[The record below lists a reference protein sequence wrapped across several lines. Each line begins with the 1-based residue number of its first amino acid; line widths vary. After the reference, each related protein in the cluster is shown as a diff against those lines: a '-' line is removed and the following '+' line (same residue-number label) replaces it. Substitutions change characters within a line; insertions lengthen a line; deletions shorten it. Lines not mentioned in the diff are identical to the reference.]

1 MHPIF
6 TNGKQLALY
15 ILGYLPIGAVLV
27 IGFGH
32 LGTWGTATA
41 FFLPLTVL
49 YGFLGMTAYYVCR
62 AFPITQQNRI
72 WRALPALATAAVTA
86 GGFSVGIAWAWSA
99 ILESLNLNVH
109 PKIYLDQPWTLFAVG
124 VLLFGLAIA
133 FHYALI
139 ASLEAQRSESQT
151 LESKLLVREAELKA
165 LRAQLNPHF
174 LFNSLN
180 SVSALTTNDPN
191 SARHMCLLLADF
203 LRDTLRLGS
212 AQRISVRE
220 EFSVLQRYL
229 AIEQVRLGSRLSV
242 QCDGSDQALQERIP
256 ALLLQPLVEN
266 AVVHG
271 VAHRLEGGTV
281 SIHAECRDSVLMISI
296 ANPADADRPRSQGS
310 GLGLNLVR
318 QRLQAY
324 YGAAYLFE
332 AIETEG
338 TYRVNIHVPLA
349 AEGVAA

>member
-15 ILGYLPIGAVLV
+15 IFGYLPIGAVLV

-32 LGTWGTATA
+32 ADAWGTATA

-49 YGFLGMTAYYVCR
+49 YGFLGMSAYYVCR
-62 AFPITQQNRI
+62 AFPITQQYRV
-72 WRALPALATAAVTA
+72 WRALPAHAMAALTA
-86 GGFSVGIAWAWSA
+86 GGFSVCIAWVWSA
-99 ILESLNLNVH
+99 MLESLNLNVH
-109 PKIYLDQPWTLFAVG
+109 PKVYLDQPWTLFAVG

-139 ASLEAQRSESQT
+139 ASLEAHHSQSRM
-151 LESKLLVREAELKA
+151 LESNLLVREAELKA

-180 SVSALTTNDPN
+180 SVSALTTSDAAA
-191 SARHMCLLLADF
+191 ARHMCLLLADF

-220 EFSVLQRYL
+220 EFTVLQRYL
-229 AIEQVRLGSRLSV
+229 AIEQVRLGSRLDV
-242 QCDGSDQALQERIP
+242 QCAGSDQALQATIP

-271 VAHRLEGGTV
+271 IAHRLEGGTV

-296 ANPADADRPRSQGS
+296 ANPTDADRPRSNGS
-310 GLGLNLVR
+310 GFGLNLVR
-318 QRLQAY
+318 QRLQAH

-332 AIETEG
+332 VVEAES
-338 TYRVNIHVPLA
+338 TYRVNVQVPLA
-349 AEGVAA
+349 IEEVAA

>member
-27 IGFGH
+27 IAFGH
-32 LGTWGTATA
+32 AGEWGTAAA
-41 FFLPLTVL
+41 FFLPLTLL

-62 AFPITQQNRI
+62 AFPITQQYRI
-72 WRALPALATAAVTA
+72 WRALPAQAMAALTA

-99 ILESLNLNVH
+99 ILESLNLQVH

-139 ASLEAQRSESQT
+139 ASLDAQRSESQI
-151 LESKLLVREAELKA
+151 LESSLLVREAELKA

-180 SVSALTTNDPN
+180 SVSALTTSDPA

-212 AQRISVRE
+212 AQRISVKE
-220 EFSVLQRYL
+220 EFAVLQRYL
-229 AIEQVRLGSRLSV
+229 AIEQVRLGSRLNV
-242 QCDGSDQALQERIP
+242 QCAGSDQAMQETIP

-271 VAHRLEGGTV
+271 ISHRLEGGTV
-281 SIHAECRDSVLMISI
+281 SIGAQSRDSTLTITI
-296 ANPADADRPRSQGS
+296 ANPVDADRPRSKGS
-310 GLGLNLVR
+310 GFGLNLVR
-318 QRLQAY
+318 QRLQAH

-332 AIETEG
+332 AAEAGGIYQAT
-338 TYRVNIHVPLA
+338 IQVPLA
-349 AEGVAA
+349 VAESAS

>member
-6 TNGKQLALY
+6 TDGKQLGLY
-15 ILGYLPIGAVLV
+15 IFGYLPIGAVLV

-32 LGTWGTATA
+32 ADAWGTATA

-62 AFPITQQNRI
+62 AFPINQHNRI
-72 WRALPALATAAVTA
+72 WRALPALAMAALTA
-86 GGFSVGIAWAWSA
+86 GAFSVGIAWAWA
-99 ILESLNLNVH
+99 AVLESLNLNVH
-109 PKIYLDQPWTLFAVG
+109 PKMFLDQPWTLFAVG
-124 VLLFGLAIA
+124 VLLFGLSIA

-139 ASLEAQRSESQT
+139 ASLEAQHSESQM
-151 LESKLLVREAELKA
+151 LESKLLVRDAELKA

-180 SVSALTTNDPN
+180 SVSALTASDPGG
-191 SARHMCLLLADF
+191 ARHMCLLLADF

-212 AQRISVRE
+212 AQRITVRE
-220 EFSVLQRYL
+220 EFTVLQRYL

-242 QCDGSDQALQERIP
+242 DCDASDQAFEETIP

-271 VAHRLEGGTV
+271 IAHRLEGGTV
-281 SIHAECRDSVLMISI
+281 SIHAEIRSSTLFIEI
-296 ANPADADRPRSQGS
+296 ANPADTDRPRGQGN
-310 GLGLNLVR
+310 GFGMNLVR

-324 YGAAYLFE
+324 YGASYAF
-332 AIETEG
+332 AATETDG
-338 TYRVNIHVPLA
+338 IYRVDIHLPLA
-349 AEGVAA
+349 AAEAQT

>member
-15 ILGYLPIGAVLV
+15 LLGYLPIGAVLV

-32 LGTWGTATA
+32 ADTWATATA

-49 YGFLGMTAYYVCR
+49 YGVLGMTAYYVCR
-62 AFPITQQNRI
+62 AFPITQQYRI
-72 WRALPALATAAVTA
+72 WRALPAHAMAAVTA
-86 GGFSVGIAWAWSA
+86 GGFSVGIAWVWSTM
-99 ILESLNLNVH
+99 LESLNLEVH
-109 PKIYLDQPWTLFAVG
+109 PKMYLDQPWTLFAVG
-124 VLLFGLAIA
+124 VLLFVLAIA

-139 ASLEAQRSESQT
+139 ASLEAQRSENQI
-151 LESKLLVREAELKA
+151 LESSLLVREAELKA

-180 SVSALTTNDPN
+180 SVSALTTSDPA

-220 EFSVLQRYL
+220 EFTVLQRYL

-242 QCDGSDQALQERIP
+242 QCDGSDQAMQEGIP

-271 VAHRLEGGTV
+271 IAHRLEGGTV
-281 SIHAECRDSVLMISI
+281 SIHAECRDSVLVINI
-296 ANPADADRPRSQGS
+296 TNPTDADRPRSQGS

-318 QRLQAY
+318 QRLQAH
-324 YGAAYLFE
+324 YGASYLFQ
-332 AIETEG
+332 AIEAEG
-338 TYRVNIHVPLA
+338 TYRVNIHVPLPTG
-349 AEGVAA
+349 EVAA

>member
-1 MHPIF
+1 MHPF
-6 TNGKQLALY
+6 LTNGKQLALY
-15 ILGYLPIGAVLV
+15 ILGYVPIGAVLA

-32 LGTWGTATA
+32 ADAWGTAMA

-49 YGFLGMTAYYVCR
+49 YGFLGMTAYYVCL
-62 AFPITQQNRI
+62 AFPITQQYRN
-72 WRALPALATAAVTA
+72 WRALPAQAMAAVTA
-86 GGFSVGIAWAWSA
+86 GGISVGLAWAWSA
-99 ILESLNLNVH
+99 MLESLNLNIH
-109 PKIYLDQPWTLFAVG
+109 SKIYLDQPWTLFAVG
-124 VLLFGLAIA
+124 VLLFCLAIA

-139 ASLEAQRSESQT
+139 ASQEAQRSESRT
-151 LESKLLVREAELKA
+151 LESSLLVREAELKA

-180 SVSALTTNDPN
+180 SVSALTTSDPA

-220 EFSVLQRYL
+220 EFVVLQRYL

-242 QCDGSDQALQERIP
+242 QCAGSDQAMQEMIP

-271 VAHRLEGGTV
+271 IAHRLEGGAV

-296 ANPADADRPRSQGS
+296 ANPTDADRPRSQGS

-318 QRLQAY
+318 QRLQAH
-324 YGAAYLFE
+324 YGASYLFQ
-332 AIETEG
+332 AIEAEG

-349 AEGVAA
+349 IAEAAA

>member
-32 LGTWGTATA
+32 ADAWGTATA
-41 FFLPLTVL
+41 FFLPLTIL

-62 AFPITQQNRI
+62 AFPLGQHQRI

-86 GGFSVGIAWAWSA
+86 GGFSVGIAWVWSA
-99 ILESLNLNVH
+99 ILETLNLNVH
-109 PKIYLDQPWTLFAVG
+109 PKMYLDQPWTLFAVG

-139 ASLEAQRSESQT
+139 ASLDAQRSESQM
-151 LESKLLVREAELKA
+151 LESSLLVREAELKA

-180 SVSALTTNDPN
+180 SVSALTTSDPA

-203 LRDTLRLGS
+203 LRDTLKLGS
-212 AQRISVRE
+212 DHRISVRE
-220 EFSVLQRYL
+220 EFTVLQRYL

-242 QCDGSDQALQERIP
+242 QCDGSDRALQEKIP

-271 VAHRLEGGTV
+271 ITHRLEGGTV

-296 ANPADADRPRSQGS
+296 TNPTDADRPRSQGS

-318 QRLQAY
+318 QRLQAH

-332 AIETEG
+332 AVEAEG
-338 TYRVNIHVPLA
+338 TYRASIHVPLA
-349 AEGVAA
+349 KAEAAA

>member
-6 TNGKQLALY
+6 AHGKQLAAY

-32 LGTWGTATA
+32 ADALGTAAA

-49 YGFLGMTAYYVCR
+49 YGFLGMTAYYVCL
-62 AFPITQQNRI
+62 AFPIAQQARI
-72 WRALPALATAAVTA
+72 WRALPAQAMAAITA
-86 GGFSVGIAWAWSA
+86 GGFSVGLAWAWSA
-99 ILESLNLNVH
+99 MLESLNLNIH

-139 ASLEAQRSESQT
+139 ASLDAQRSESRT
-151 LESKLLVREAELKA
+151 LESSLLVREAELKA

-180 SVSALTTNDPN
+180 SVSALTTSDPA

-220 EFSVLQRYL
+220 EFVVLQRYL

-242 QCDGSDQALQERIP
+242 QCVGSDQAMQEMIP

-266 AVVHG
+266 AVIHG
-271 VAHRLEGGTV
+271 IAHRLEGGAV

-296 ANPADADRPRSQGS
+296 ANPTDADRPRSQGS

-318 QRLQAY
+318 QRLQAH
-324 YGAAYLFE
+324 YGASYLFQALE
-332 AIETEG
+332 ADG

-349 AEGVAA
+349 IKEAAA

>member
-6 TNGKQLALY
+6 TDGKQLGLY
-15 ILGYLPIGAVLV
+15 IFGYLPIGAVLV

-32 LGTWGTATA
+32 ADAWGTAAA

-62 AFPITQQNRI
+62 AFPINQHHRL
-72 WRALPALATAAVTA
+72 WRALPALSMAALTA
-86 GGFSVGIAWAWSA
+86 GAFSVGIAWGWAA

-109 PKIYLDQPWTLFAVG
+109 PKMYLDQPWTLFAVG
-124 VLLFGLAIA
+124 VLLFGLSIA

-139 ASLEAQRSESQT
+139 ASLDAQRSESQM
-151 LESKLLVREAELKA
+151 LESKLLVRDAELKA

-180 SVSALTTNDPN
+180 SVSALTASDPAG
-191 SARHMCLLLADF
+191 ARHMCLLLADF

-212 AQRISVRE
+212 AQRITVRE
-220 EFSVLQRYL
+220 EFTVLQRYL

-242 QCDGSDQALQERIP
+242 ACGGSEQAMQETIP

-271 VAHRLEGGTV
+271 IAHRLEGGAV
-281 SIHAECRDSVLMISI
+281 SIHAEISDSALLISV
-296 ANPADADRPRSQGS
+296 ANPVDADRPRGQGN
-310 GLGLNLVR
+310 GFGLNLVR
-318 QRLQAY
+318 QRLQVY
-324 YGAAYLFE
+324 YGASYAF
-332 AIETEG
+332 AATEVDG
-338 TYRVNIHVPLA
+338 VYRVEIHLPLA
-349 AEGVAA
+349 TGELQA

>member
-15 ILGYLPIGAVLV
+15 IFGYLPIGAVLV

-32 LGTWGTATA
+32 ADAWGTATA
-41 FFLPLTVL
+41 FFLPLTAL

-62 AFPITQQNRI
+62 AFPISAQYRI
-72 WRALPALATAAVTA
+72 WRALPAHAMAAVTA

-99 ILESLNLNVH
+99 MLESLNLNVH
-109 PKIYLDQPWTLFAVG
+109 PKVYLDQPWTLFAVG

-139 ASLEAQRSESQT
+139 ASLEAQRSESQM
-151 LESKLLVREAELKA
+151 LESSLLVREAELKA

-180 SVSALTTNDPN
+180 SVSALTTSDPAA
-191 SARHMCLLLADF
+191 ARHMCLLLADF

-220 EFSVLQRYL
+220 EFTVLQRYL
-229 AIEQVRLGSRLSV
+229 AIEQVRLGARLSV
-242 QCDGSDQALQERIP
+242 ECDGSEQALQEKIP

-271 VAHRLEGGTV
+271 IAHRLEGGTV
-281 SIHAECRDSVLMISI
+281 SIHAECQDSVLKISI
-296 ANPADADRPRSQGS
+296 ANPADADRSRSRGS

-318 QRLQAY
+318 QRLQAH
-324 YGAAYLFE
+324 YGAAYQFE
-332 AIETEG
+332 AIEAAG
-338 TYRVNIHVPLA
+338 TYRVSIHVPLA
-349 AEGVAA
+349 TGQVAA

>member
-6 TNGKQLALY
+6 TDGKQLGLY
-15 ILGYLPIGAVLV
+15 IFGYLPIGAVLV

-32 LGTWGTATA
+32 ADAWGTATA

-62 AFPITQQNRI
+62 AFPINQHNRI
-72 WRALPALATAAVTA
+72 WHALPALAMAALTA
-86 GGFSVGIAWAWSA
+86 GAFSVGIAWGWAA
-99 ILESLNLNVH
+99 MLESLNLNVH
-109 PKIYLDQPWTLFAVG
+109 PKMYLEQPWTLFAVG
-124 VLLFGLAIA
+124 VLLFGLSIA

-139 ASLEAQRSESQT
+139 ASLDAQRSESQM
-151 LESKLLVREAELKA
+151 LESKLLVRDAELRA

-180 SVSALTTNDPN
+180 SVSALTASDPAG
-191 SARHMCLLLADF
+191 ARHMCLLLADF

-212 AQRISVRE
+212 AQRITVRE
-220 EFSVLQRYL
+220 EIAVLQRYL

-242 QCDGSDQALQERIP
+242 ECDAGDQALEETIP

-271 VAHRLEGGTV
+271 IAHRLEGGTV
-281 SIHAECRDSVLMISI
+281 SIRAEIRDSALFIEI
-296 ANPADADRPRSQGS
+296 ANPVDADRPRGR
-310 GLGLNLVR
+310 GNGFGLNLVR

-324 YGAAYLFE
+324 YGASYAF
-332 AIETEG
+332 AATEIDG
-338 TYRVNIHVPLA
+338 VYRVDIHLPLA
-349 AEGVAA
+349 AAEVQA

>member
-32 LGTWGTATA
+32 AGAWGTAAA

-62 AFPITQQNRI
+62 AFPINQQYRI
-72 WRALPALATAAVTA
+72 WRALPAHAMAAVTA
-86 GGFSVGIAWAWSA
+86 GGFSVGIAWVWSA
-99 ILESLNLNVH
+99 MVESLNLNLH
-109 PKIYLDQPWTLFAVG
+109 PKMYLEQPWTLFAVG

-139 ASLEAQRSESQT
+139 ASIEAQLSESRI
-151 LESKLLVREAELKA
+151 LESSLLVREAELKA

-180 SVSALTTNDPN
+180 SVSALTTSDPA

-212 AQRISVRE
+212 AQRISVQE
-220 EFSVLQRYL
+220 EFAVVQRYL
-229 AIEQVRLGSRLSV
+229 GIEQVRLGARLSV
-242 QCDGSDQALQERIP
+242 RCVGSDPAMQQKIP

-271 VAHRLEGGTV
+271 IAHRLEGGTV
-281 SIHAECRDSVLMISI
+281 SIHAECSDSLLMIGI
-296 ANPADADRPRSQGS
+296 ENPADTDRPRSPGS

-318 QRLQAY
+318 QRLQAH

-332 AIETEG
+332 TIEAQG
-338 TYRVNIHVPLA
+338 TYRVSIHVPLA
-349 AEGVAA
+349 TGETDA

>member
-1 MHPIF
+1 MHPIL
-6 TNGKQLALY
+6 TNGKLLALY

-27 IGFGH
+27 IGFGRADA
-32 LGTWGTATA
+32 WGSATA

-49 YGFLGMTAYYVCR
+49 YGFLGMTAYYLCL
-62 AFPITQQNRI
+62 AFPLTQQARI
-72 WRALPALATAAVTA
+72 WRALPAQAMAAVTA
-86 GGFSVGIAWAWSA
+86 GGFSVGLAWAWSA
-99 ILESLNLNVH
+99 MLESLNLNVH
-109 PKIYLDQPWTLFAVG
+109 PRIYLDQPWTLFAVG

-139 ASLEAQRSESQT
+139 ASQEVQRAESRT
-151 LESKLLVREAELKA
+151 LESSLLVREAELKA

-180 SVSALTTNDPN
+180 SVSALTTSDPA
-191 SARHMCLLLADF
+191 SARHMCLLLAEF

-212 AQRISVRE
+212 AQRIQVRE
-220 EFSVLQRYL
+220 EFAVLQRYL

-242 QCDGSDQALQERIP
+242 QCDGSDQAMQEKIP

-271 VAHRLEGGTV
+271 IAHRLEGGAV
-281 SIHAECRDSVLMISI
+281 SIHAECRDSVLVISI
-296 ANPADADRPRSQGS
+296 SNPTDADRPRSQGS

-318 QRLQAY
+318 QRLQAH
-324 YGAAYLFE
+324 YGASYLFQ
-332 AIETEG
+332 AIEADG
-338 TYRVNIHVPLA
+338 IYRASIHVPLA
-349 AEGVAA
+349 TDKAAA

>member
-15 ILGYLPIGAVLV
+15 LSGYLPIGAVLV

-32 LGTWGTATA
+32 ADAWGTAAA
-41 FFLPLTVL
+41 FFLPLTML
-49 YGFLGMTAYYVCR
+49 NGILGMTAYYLCR
-62 AFPITQQNRI
+62 AFPINQHNRI
-72 WRALPALATAAVTA
+72 WRALPAHATAAVLA

-99 ILESLNLNVH
+99 MLESLSLNIH
-109 PKIYLDQPWTLFAVG
+109 PGVYLDQAWTLFAVG

-139 ASLEAQRSESQT
+139 ASMEAQRSESQM
-151 LESKLLVREAELKA
+151 LESSLLVREAELKA

-180 SVSALTTNDPN
+180 SVSALTTSDPAA
-191 SARHMCLLLADF
+191 ARHMCLLLADF

-212 AQRISVRE
+212 AQRIPLRE
-220 EFSVLQRYL
+220 EFAVLQRYL
-229 AIEQVRLGSRLSV
+229 AIEQVRLGSRLQV
-242 QCDGSDQALQERIP
+242 QCDGSDRALQEEIP

-271 VAHRLEGGTV
+271 IAHCLEGGTV
-281 SIHAECRDSVLMISI
+281 AIRAECQEAALVISI
-296 ANPADADRPRSQGS
+296 ANPVDADRPRSGGS
-310 GLGLNLVR
+310 GVGLNLVR
-318 QRLQAY
+318 QRLQAH

-332 AIETEG
+332 TIDANG
-338 TYRVNIHVPLA
+338 AFRVNIRLPLA
-349 AEGVAA
+349 DAGKAA

>member
-15 ILGYLPIGAVLV
+15 IFGYLPIGAVLV

-32 LGTWGTATA
+32 ADAWGTAAA

-62 AFPITQQNRI
+62 AFPITQQYRI
-72 WRALPALATAAVTA
+72 WRALPAHAMAAVTA

-109 PKIYLDQPWTLFAVG
+109 PKMYLDQPWTLFSVG
-124 VLLFGLAIA
+124 VLLFWLAIA

-139 ASLEAQRSESQT
+139 ASLDAQRSESQM
-151 LESKLLVREAELKA
+151 LASSLLVREAELKV

-180 SVSALTTNDPN
+180 SVSALTTSDPA

-203 LRDTLRLGS
+203 LRDTLLLGS
-212 AQRISVRE
+212 AQRISLRE
-220 EFSVLQRYL
+220 EFTVLRRYL

-242 QCDGSDQALQERIP
+242 ECAGSDQAMQEKIP

-271 VAHRLEGGTV
+271 IAHRLEGGTV
-281 SIHAECRDSVLMISI
+281 SIHAECRDAILTISI
-296 ANPADADRPRSQGS
+296 ANPTEADRPRSQGN

-318 QRLQAY
+318 QRLQVH

-332 AIETEG
+332 TIDADG
-338 TYRVNIHVPLA
+338 TYRVTIQVPLTTEEVIA
-349 AEGVAA
+349 

>member
-32 LGTWGTATA
+32 ADAWGTAAA
-41 FFLPLTVL
+41 FFLPLTL
-49 YGFLGMTAYYVCR
+49 LNGALGMTAYYVCR
-62 AFPITQQNRI
+62 AFPITQQYRI
-72 WRALPALATAAVTA
+72 WRALPAQAMAAVTA
-86 GGFSVGIAWAWSA
+86 GGFSVGIAWVWSA
-99 ILESLNLNVH
+99 MLESLNLGVH
-109 PKIYLDQPWTLFAVG
+109 PKMYLDQPWTLFAVG

-139 ASLEAQRSESQT
+139 ASLEAQRSENQI
-151 LESKLLVREAELKA
+151 LESSLLVREAELKA

-180 SVSALTTNDPN
+180 SVSALTTSDPA

-203 LRDTLRLGS
+203 LRDTLRLGA

-220 EFSVLQRYL
+220 EFTVLQRYL
-229 AIEQVRLGSRLSV
+229 AIEQVRLGSRLGV
-242 QCDGSDQALQERIP
+242 QCNGSDQAMQESIP

-271 VAHRLEGGTV
+271 IAHRLEGGTV
-281 SIHAECRDSVLMISI
+281 SIHAECRDSALVINI
-296 ANPADADRPRSQGS
+296 TNPTDADRPRSQGS

-318 QRLQAY
+318 QRLQAH
-324 YGAAYLFE
+324 YGASYLFQ
-332 AIETEG
+332 AIESEG
-338 TYRVNIHVPLA
+338 TYRVSIHVPLPA
-349 AEGVAA
+349 GEVAA

>member
-15 ILGYLPIGAVLV
+15 ILGYLPIGALLV

-32 LGTWGTATA
+32 AGAWGTAAA
-41 FFLPLTVL
+41 FFLPLTAL

-62 AFPITQQNRI
+62 AFPITRQYWI
-72 WRALPALATAAVTA
+72 LRALPAHAMAAVTA
-86 GGFSVGIAWAWSA
+86 GAISVGIAWAWSA
-99 ILESLNLNVH
+99 MLESLNLNVH
-109 PKIYLDQPWTLFAVG
+109 PKIFLAQPWTLFAVG
-124 VLLFGLAIA
+124 ALLFGLAIA

-139 ASLEAQRSESQT
+139 ASLEAQRSESQM
-151 LESKLLVREAELKA
+151 LESSLLVREAELKA

-180 SVSALTTNDPN
+180 SVSALTTSDPK
-191 SARHMCLLLADF
+191 SARHMSLLLADF

-212 AQRISVRE
+212 AQRISVSE
-220 EFSVLQRYL
+220 EFTVLQRYL
-229 AIEQVRLGSRLSV
+229 AIEQVRLGSRLCV
-242 QCDGSDQALQERIP
+242 ECAGSEQALQEKIP

-271 VAHRLEGGTV
+271 IAHRLEGGTV
-281 SIHAECRDSVLMISI
+281 SIQAECRDSALIISI
-296 ANPADADRPRSQGS
+296 TNPADVDRPRSQGG

-318 QRLQAY
+318 QRLQAH

-332 AIETEG
+332 TIEAEG

-349 AEGVAA
+349 AKEVAA

>member
-15 ILGYLPIGAVLV
+15 ILGHLPIGAVLV

-32 LGTWGTATA
+32 ANAWGTAAA

-49 YGFLGMTAYYVCR
+49 YGFLGMTAYYLCG
-62 AFPITQQNRI
+62 AFPITQQHRI
-72 WRALPALATAAVTA
+72 WRALPALAMAAITA
-86 GGFSVGIAWAWSA
+86 GGFSVGMAWAWSA
-99 ILESLNLNVH
+99 ILESLNLNLH
-109 PKIYLDQPWTLFAVG
+109 PKMYLDQPWALFAVG
-124 VLLFGLAIA
+124 VLLFGLAIT

-139 ASLEAQRSESQT
+139 ASLEAQRSESRT
-151 LESKLLVREAELKA
+151 LESSLLVREAELKA

-180 SVSALTTNDPN
+180 SVSSLTTSDPA

-212 AQRISVRE
+212 AQQISVKE
-220 EFSVLQRYL
+220 EFAVLQRYL
-229 AIEQVRLGSRLSV
+229 TIEQVRLGPRLSM
-242 QCDGSDQALQERIP
+242 QCDGSDQAMEEKIP

-271 VAHRLEGGTV
+271 ISHRLEGGTV
-281 SIHAECRDSVLMISI
+281 SIHAECRDSTLVISI

-318 QRLQAY
+318 QRLQAH
-324 YGAAYLFE
+324 YGAAYLFQ
-332 AIETEG
+332 AIEAEG

-349 AEGVAA
+349 IAEASA

>member
-15 ILGYLPIGAVLV
+15 LLGYLPIGAVLV

-32 LGTWGTATA
+32 ADAWATATA

-49 YGFLGMTAYYVCR
+49 YGVLGMTAYYVCR
-62 AFPITQQNRI
+62 AFPITQQYRI
-72 WRALPALATAAVTA
+72 WRALPAHAMAAITA
-86 GGFSVGIAWAWSA
+86 GGFSVGIAWVWSA
-99 ILESLNLNVH
+99 MLESLNLDVH
-109 PKIYLDQPWTLFAVG
+109 PKMYLDQPWTLFAVG

-139 ASLEAQRSESQT
+139 ASLEAQRSENQI
-151 LESKLLVREAELKA
+151 LESSLLVREAELKA

-180 SVSALTTNDPN
+180 SVSALTTSDPA

-220 EFSVLQRYL
+220 EFTVLQRYL

-242 QCDGSDQALQERIP
+242 QCDGSDQAMQESIP

-266 AVVHG
+266 AVIHG
-271 VAHRLEGGTV
+271 IANRLEGGTV
-281 SIHAECRDSVLMISI
+281 SIHAECRDSALVINI
-296 ANPADADRPRSQGS
+296 TNPTDTDRPRSQGS

-318 QRLQAY
+318 QRLQAH
-324 YGAAYLFE
+324 YGAAYLFQ
-332 AIETEG
+332 AIEAEG
-338 TYRVNIHVPLA
+338 TYRVNIRVPLPTG
-349 AEGVAA
+349 EVAA

>member
-6 TNGKQLALY
+6 TNGKQMALY

-32 LGTWGTATA
+32 TGAWGTATA

-62 AFPITQQNRI
+62 AFPINQQYRI
-72 WRALPALATAAVTA
+72 WRALPAQAMAAVTA

-99 ILESLNLNVH
+99 MLESLNINLQ
-109 PKIYLDQPWTLFAVG
+109 PKMYLDQPWTLFAVG

-139 ASLEAQRSESQT
+139 ASLESQRSESQI
-151 LESKLLVREAELKA
+151 LESSLLVREAELKA

-180 SVSALTTNDPN
+180 SVSALTTSDAAA
-191 SARHMCLLLADF
+191 ARHMCLLLADF

-220 EFSVLQRYL
+220 EFAVLQRYL

-242 QCDGSDQALQERIP
+242 ECAGSDQALQENIP

-271 VAHRLEGGTV
+271 IAHRLEGGTV
-281 SIHAECRDSVLMISI
+281 AIHAECQDSALIISI
-296 ANPADADRPRSQGS
+296 ANPTDADRPRSQGS

-318 QRLQAY
+318 QRLQAH

-332 AIETEG
+332 ANEANG
-338 TYRVNIHVPLA
+338 AYRVNIRVPLGTPELPA
-349 AEGVAA
+349 